1 MARSMRRQVLAQG
14 YGVVLTY
21 AKWGSPNEDGATP
34 SAAEPRRPDHVAD
47 AMDGNQASMAELQ
60 TAVQN
65 LGYDG
70 DCARPHLQ
78 DPKRQIRL
86 FALQPG
92 DPGSTIRGAFSIA
105 NLDDGPSYHCV
116 SYVWGDALN
125 TTDIVVGAEAFT
137 VTTSLFSALCRI
149 RSSRDT
155 INLWADALCIN
166 QEDNEEK
173 RLQVNMMFEIYSR
186 CTSCFIWMGEIDTDR
201 EGLTVDTARVA
212 FDFISLL
219 ITAGPE
225 DPWPET
231 LAAPESRLS
240 VGRTLRA
247 LMECPWWSRVWTLQ
261 ECVAPGAATVLWGPL
276 SIPWASVLKAGR
288 RILRGVSEGW
298 EDHLNVINW
307 EANFSAVAVPLLS
320 LDEETKARDAECRIP
335 ALDLFWRYTQRQA
348 TDPRD
353 RVYAL
358 LPWVGHALESV
369 ASSDY
374 EVSYEELYGRVT
386 ADLIRFDRSL
396 LPLMGRPPGEVPLEG
411 PSWVL
416 DWVRMEKGIAE
427 TADGLNFWVS
437 NLFHDEF
444 DACRGLPAM
453 ETSTLVSD
461 DGRRLHLRGFC
472 VDTVA
477 MAAVPSTET
486 LGDEDELGG
495 YTAEPLV
502 ARWRRYMA
510 ADVLDLLARQEGSD
524 RNTAMDKLLRLNQ
537 EIEEVLNGM
546 MISEEKEDPGIEGL
560 MLRDSWRGNWLAC
573 GKRDVFITSSVGFG
587 LGPCSMRPGDEVWV
601 LCEGRMPF
609 LLRPVRE
616 EGDGGGELLTVP
628 GRSGVYRL
636 VGECYMH
643 SVMEGQAVEEETA
656 RLRTITI
663 C

>member
-1 MARSMRRQVLAQG
+1 
-14 YGVVLTY
+14 
-21 AKWGSPNEDGATP
+21 
-34 SAAEPRRPDHVAD
+34 
-47 AMDGNQASMAELQ
+47 MDGNRASMAELQ

-65 LGYDG
+65 LGYDE
-70 DCARPHLQ
+70 DCARPRLQ

-92 DPGSTIRGAFSIA
+92 DPGSTIRGAFSTA
-105 NLDDGPSYHCV
+105 NIDVRPSYHCV

-125 TTDIVVGAEAFT
+125 TTDIVVGGRAFT

-155 INLWADALCIN
+155 IHLWADALCIN

-186 CTSCFIWMGEIDTDR
+186 CAGCFIWMGEIATDR
-201 EGLTVDTARVA
+201 EGLTVDAARVA
-212 FDFISLL
+212 FDFMSLL
-219 ITAGPE
+219 LTAGPE
-225 DPWPET
+225 DPWPEA

-247 LMECPWWSRVWTLQ
+247 LMECPWWSRMWTLQ

-276 SIPWASVLKAGR
+276 SIPWASVLGAGS
-288 RILRGVSEGW
+288 RILRGVPSEGW
-298 EDHLNVINW
+298 EDHLNAINW

-320 LDEETKARDAECRIP
+320 LDGETKARHDAECRIP

-374 EVSYEELYGRVT
+374 EVGYEELYGRVT
-386 ADLIRFDRSL
+386 ADLIRSDRSL

-453 ETSTLVSD
+453 ETGHLVSD
-461 DGRRLHLRGFC
+461 DGRRLHLRGVC

-477 MAAVPSTET
+477 MAAVPPSPKET
-486 LGDEDELGG
+486 LGDGGELDG

-502 ARWRRYMA
+502 ARWRRHMA
-510 ADVLDLLARQEGSD
+510 ADVLDFLARQEGGSD
-524 RNTAMDKLLRLNQ
+524 RNAAMDKLLRLNQ

-560 MLRDSWRGNWLAC
+560 TLRDSWRGNWLAC
-573 GKRDVFITSSVGFG
+573 GKRDVFVTSSVGFG
-587 LGPCSMRPGDEVWV
+587 LGPCSARPGDEVWV

-609 LLRPVRE
+609 LLRPVRKQE
-616 EGDGGGELLTVP
+616 QEEQEGDDAGGGGSTWPP
-628 GRSGVYRL
+628 GFYRL

-643 SVMEGQAVEEETA
+643 GVMEGQAVEGEAA